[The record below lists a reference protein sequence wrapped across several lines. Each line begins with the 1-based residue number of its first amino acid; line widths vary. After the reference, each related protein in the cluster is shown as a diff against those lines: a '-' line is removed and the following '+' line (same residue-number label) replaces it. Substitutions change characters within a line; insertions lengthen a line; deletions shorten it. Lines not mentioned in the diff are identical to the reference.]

1 MTADAAATAAATNG
15 QVAAQMRAIV
25 DEVGAQFLERSEP
38 VRALA
43 VAMLAGQHSLVLG
56 PPGTGKSAMARALT
70 ARIDGARYWEIL
82 LSKFTS
88 PVSIFGPIDVAKLT
102 QGTYT
107 QLFDGRAT
115 TAHVAF
121 IDEIFK
127 CSTASLN
134 AMLSFLNERVY
145 HPEAGGEPRPCPLI
159 SAVCASNELPSGED
173 SAALYDRL
181 TVRLVVDYLADPS
194 NFAALLRTAVDDPS
208 PAAPTTVDL
217 VDLQAAVA
225 SGVPAV
231 KLPDGVIDD
240 ICTLRAQLRRKELV
254 SSDRRW
260 KQAVRLVQA
269 SAFLAG
275 RESANKDDLL
285 ILRHVL
291 WDEVTERPQVERTVL
306 ELVHPDAAKALDL
319 LDAVAE
325 LEAQLESKAG
335 QSKAAL
341 TTWATKEA
349 NGKLNKTL
357 AQLRELIKQSET
369 AGRPTSSLQS
379 ALERTTAVQVRVM
392 VEALGVD
399 ATIAK
404 SMLSG
409 K

>member
-1 MTADAAATAAATNG
+1 MTDTSAGAN
-15 QVAAQMRAIV
+15 VAADMRAIV
-25 DEVGAQFLERSEP
+25 DEVGAQFLERSEA
-38 VRALA
+38 VRALS

-70 ARIDGARYWEIL
+70 SRIDGARYWEIL

-88 PVSIFGPIDVAKLT
+88 PVSIFGPIDVAALT

-134 AMLSFLNERVY
+134 AMLSYLNERMY
-145 HPEAGGEPRPCPLI
+145 HPEAGGEPIACPLV

-194 NFAALLRTAVDDPS
+194 NFAALMRSAVAEPV
-208 PAAPTTVDL
+208 APVRTTVDL

-225 SGVPAV
+225 RDVPAV
-231 KLPDGVIDD
+231 ELPDGVVDA

-275 RESANKDDLL
+275 RESASTDDLM
-285 ILRHVL
+285 ILQHVL
-291 WDEVTERPQVERTVL
+291 WDSVTERGQVERTVL
-306 ELVHPDAAKALDL
+306 ELVHPDAGEALDL
-319 LDAVAE
+319 VDAVAE
-325 LEAQLESKAG
+325 LEAQLDAKAG

-357 AQLRELIKQSET
+357 GRLRELIKQSEA
-369 AGRPTSSLQS
+369 AGRPTSSLQT

-404 SMLSG
+404 SMLTG